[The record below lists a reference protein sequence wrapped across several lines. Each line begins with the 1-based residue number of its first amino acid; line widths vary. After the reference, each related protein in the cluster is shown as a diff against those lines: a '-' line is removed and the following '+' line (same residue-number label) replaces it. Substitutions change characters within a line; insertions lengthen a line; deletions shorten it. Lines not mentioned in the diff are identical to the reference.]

1 MIVQS
6 LVLNVKASAARRL
19 PETMTPPAPLDS
31 LPRPLHAAVQSA
43 GYRVLRWA
51 AARRVLQN
59 RAAKGRFSAALGE
72 YLSRW
77 MPAATSSDPATPLEL
92 VFTATGNQIHLTG
105 GNAAFATE
113 PVERALLHL
122 PALRSFWGNELRAA
136 HFEALKAVIPPAWL
150 RDPAAVPPGA
160 VIHGLG
166 ISAWSDLDRAESHG
180 LTWQKDVLTVRK
192 IDGTR
197 INVRYVRNDKDQVV
211 PSSAEALP

>member
-1 MIVQS
+1 
-6 LVLNVKASAARRL
+6 
-19 PETMTPPAPLDS
+19 MTPTILPDS

-51 AARRVLQN
+51 AARQVLQN
-59 RAAKGRFSAALGE
+59 RAAKGRFDGSLGE
-72 YLSRW
+72 FLSRW
-77 MPAATSSDPATPLEL
+77 MPAGSSSEVGTPLEL
-92 VFTATGNQIHLTG
+92 VFTATGSEVRLTG
-105 GNAAFATE
+105 GNAALATE
-113 PVERALLHL
+113 PVEQALLHL
-122 PALRSFWGNELRAA
+122 PALRAFWSNELRAA
-136 HFEALKAVIPPAWL
+136 HFEALKAVIPPAWM

-160 VIHGLG
+160 VIHNLG
-166 ISAWSDLDRAESHG
+166 ISAWSDLDPAESHG